1 MLRESQKQIATSQ
14 KIISLQLEM
23 GIGFKKVLKINFK
36 PLNFFLYLVQAHI
49 LPAGAHSLL

>member
-1 MLRESQKQIATSQ
+1 MLRESQKQFAISQ
-14 KIISLQLEM
+14 KKISLQLEM